1 MRLVR
6 FTLDRHLPATTPDTS
21 PLVRYGVV
29 DNETVYET
37 RAWWAERTGAAWPLA
52 AVRLLPPC
60 WPSKIVCVGRN
71 YEEHARE
78 LGNLAPGEPV
88 IFLKPPSA
96 LAAHGDPI
104 LMPPISNRVDYE
116 GEIGV
121 VIGTRARNVPVER
134 AHEYILGYTC
144 VNDVTA
150 RDLQRKDVQWT
161 RAKGFDTFCPVG
173 PWIVPASELS
183 LEALRLRTWVDGQI
197 RQQAT
202 PAEMIFSVPRII
214 AFVSEVMT
222 LEPGDLIATGTPAGV
237 GPLAPGSV
245 VRVEIEHVGILEN
258 RAVAP

>member
-6 FTLDRHLPATTPDTS
+6 FTLERDLPATTPDTS

-29 DNETVYET
+29 ENETVFQT
-37 RAWWAERTGAAWPLA
+37 GPFWKERTGASWPLA
-52 AVRLLPPC
+52 EVRLLPPC

-78 LGNLAPGEPV
+78 LGNVAPAEPV

-96 LAAHGDPI
+96 LAAHGDPVV
-104 LMPPISNRVDYE
+104 LPRLSSRVDYE

-121 VIGTRARNVPVER
+121 VIGRRARNVPAEK

-144 VNDVTA
+144 LNDVTA
-150 RDLQRKDVQWT
+150 RDLQKKDVQWT

-173 PWIVPASELS
+173 PWIAPAPEVTLGS
-183 LEALRLRTWVDGQI
+183 LRLRTWVDGGL

-202 PAEMIFSVPRII
+202 PAEMIFDVPRLI
-214 AFVSEVMT
+214 AFITEVMT

-237 GPLAPGSV
+237 GPLAPGAT
-245 VRVEIEHVGILEN
+245 VRVEIEGVGTLEN
-258 RAVAP
+258 RVVAP

>member
-1 MRLVR
+1 MKLVR
-6 FTLDRHLPATTPDTS
+6 FTLHRDLPATTPDTS
-21 PLVRYGVV
+21 ALVKYGVV
-29 DNETVYET
+29 EQGTVYET
-37 RAWWAERTGAAWPLA
+37 GPFWSERSGAAWSLA
-52 AVRLLPPC
+52 EVRLLPPC

-78 LGNLAPGEPV
+78 MGNLAPAEPV

-104 LMPPISNRVDYE
+104 LMTPLSSRVDYE

-121 VIGTRARNVPVER
+121 VIGRKARQVPAER
-134 AHEYILGYTC
+134 AYEYILGYTC

-150 RDLQRKDVQWT
+150 RDLQMKDGQWA

-173 PWIVPASELS
+173 PWIAPATEVAL
-183 LEALRLRTWVDGQI
+183 ATLRLRTWLNGEL

-202 PAEMIFSVPRII
+202 PAQMIFDVPRLI
-214 AFVSEVMT
+214 AFISEVMT

-237 GPLAPGSV
+237 GPLTAGAV
-245 VRVEIEHVGILEN
+245 VRVEIEGVGTLEN

>member
-6 FTLDRHLPATTPDTS
+6 FTLERDLPATTPDTS

-29 DNETVYET
+29 EKETVFQT
-37 RAWWAERTGAAWPLA
+37 DTCWKERTGAAWPLA
-52 AVRLLPPC
+52 EVRLLPPC

-78 LGNLAPGEPV
+78 LGNLAPAEPV

-104 LMPPISNRVDYE
+104 VLPALSNRVDYE

-121 VIGTRARNVPVER
+121 VIGRRARRVPPER
-134 AHEYILGYTC
+134 AQEYILGYTC
-144 VNDVTA
+144 INDVTA
-150 RDLQRKDVQWT
+150 RDLQKKDVQWT
-161 RAKGFDTFCPVG
+161 RAKGFDSFCPVG
-173 PWIVPASELS
+173 PWIAPASEVE
-183 LEALRLRTWVDGQI
+183 LETLRLRTWVDGEL

-202 PAEMIFSVPRII
+202 PAEMIFDIPRLI
-214 AFVSEVMT
+214 AFISEVMT

-237 GPLAPGSV
+237 GPLAAGSV
-245 VRVEIEHVGILEN
+245 VRVEIEGVGILEN
-258 RAVAP
+258 RAVAS